1 MTKERKLRV
10 GVLFGGR
17 SGEHEVS
24 LRSARFVLESLDPEK
39 YDVRPIGITK
49 TGEWLLDD
57 DPMPLLEGAVE
68 SDTQPAQAP
77 VSLPTRTPDRPAGT
91 LDAPLDVV
99 FPVLHGTYGEDGTIQ
114 GLLDLA
120 DVAYVGSGVTG
131 SAVGMDKAIQK
142 RVLHAHGIPVAP
154 SRVFTRRAWRAD
166 PEAIRAEIES
176 ELGYPVFV
184 KPCNLGS
191 SVGISKAHDSDELDP
206 AMDLAAKYDRRLIVE
221 AGIAHA
227 REIEVS
233 VLGNDEPEASV
244 CGEIIP
250 GNEFYDYD
258 AKYLGDTSQE
268 CIPADIP
275 DELAARIRRMAV
287 EAFRAIDCAGFARVD
302 FLVNGETFDVV
313 LNEINTIPGFTEIS
327 QFPKLWRASGVGSR
341 ELLDRL
347 IDLALERH
355 ADKHATSTSYD

>member
-1 MTKERKLRV
+1 MAKRKLRV

-39 YDVRPIGITK
+39 YEVRPIGITK

-68 SDTQPAQAP
+68 PDTRPAQAP
-77 VSLPTRTPDRPAGT
+77 VSLPTRMPERPTGT

-120 DVAYVGSGVTG
+120 DVAYVGAGVTG

-154 SRVFTRRAWRAD
+154 SRVYTRRAWRAD
-166 PEAIRAEIES
+166 PHSIRTEIES
-176 ELGYPVFV
+176 ELGYPVFT

-191 SVGISKAHDSDELDP
+191 SVGISKAHSADELGP
-206 AMDLAAKYDRRLIVE
+206 AMDFAAKYDRRLIVE
-221 AGIAHA
+221 AGIPNA

-250 GNEFYDYD
+250 GNEFYDYG
-258 AKYLGDTSQE
+258 AKYLDDTSQE

-287 EAFRAIDCAGFARVD
+287 EAYRAIDCAGFARVD
-302 FLVNGETFDVV
+302 FLVDGEAFDVV

-327 QFPKLWRASGVGSR
+327 QFPKLWKASGVDSA

-347 IDLALERH
+347 IALALERH
-355 ADKHATSTSYD
+355 ADRRETSTSYD

>member
-1 MTKERKLRV
+1 
-10 GVLFGGR
+10 
-17 SGEHEVS
+17 
-24 LRSARFVLESLDPEK
+24 
-39 YDVRPIGITK
+39 
-49 TGEWLLDD
+49 
-57 DPMPLLEGAVE
+57 MPLLEGAVE
-68 SDTQPAQAP
+68 PDTQPAQAP
-77 VSLPTRTPDRPAGT
+77 VSLPTRMPERPAGT

-154 SRVFTRRAWRAD
+154 SRVYTRRAWRASPD
-166 PEAIRAEIES
+166 SIRAEIET

-191 SVGISKAHDSDELDP
+191 SVGISKVHSADELGP
-206 AMDLAAKYDRRLIVE
+206 AMDFAARYDRRLIVE
-221 AGIAHA
+221 AGIPNA

-250 GNEFYDYD
+250 
-258 AKYLGDTSQE
+258 ATSFTTTTPSTWTTRHRSAFPLTFRTSWRRAFGAWRWRPTAPSTA
-268 CIPADIP
+268 PALRAWTFCSTARRSTLCSSRSTRSRDSP
-275 DELAARIRRMAV
+275 RSASFPSCGAPAASVHVTCWTA
-287 EAFRAIDCAGFARVD
+287 
-302 FLVNGETFDVV
+302 
-313 LNEINTIPGFTEIS
+313 
-327 QFPKLWRASGVGSR
+327 
-341 ELLDRL
+341 L
-347 IDLALERH
+347 IELALERH
-355 ADKHATSTSYD
+355 ADRRETSTSYD

>member
-1 MTKERKLRV
+1 MAKRKLRV

-24 LRSARFVLESLDPEK
+24 LRSARFVLDSLDPEK
-39 YDVRPIGITK
+39 YEVRPIGITK

-57 DPMPLLEGAVE
+57 DPMPLLEGVVE
-68 SDTQPAQAP
+68 PGARPAQAP
-77 VSLPTRTPDRPAGT
+77 VSLPTRMPERPAGT

-154 SRVFTRRAWRAD
+154 SRVYTRRAWRAD
-166 PEAIRAEIES
+166 PESIRAEIEA

-191 SVGISKAHDSDELDP
+191 SVGISKAHHADELGP
-206 AMDLAAKYDRRLIVE
+206 AMDLAARYDRRLIVE
-221 AGIAHA
+221 AGIPNA

-258 AKYLGDTSQE
+258 AKYLDDTSQE

-275 DELAARIRRMAV
+275 NELAARIRRMAV
-287 EAFRAIDCAGFARVD
+287 EAYRAIDCAGFARVD
-302 FLVNGETFDVV
+302 FLVDGESFDVV
-313 LNEINTIPGFTEIS
+313 LLEINTIPGFTEIS
-327 QFPKLWRASGVGSR
+327 QFPKLWRASGVDSR

-355 ADKHATSTSYD
+355 ADRRETSTSYD

>member
-1 MTKERKLRV
+1 M
-10 GVLFGGR
+10 
-17 SGEHEVS
+17 
-24 LRSARFVLESLDPEK
+24 
-39 YDVRPIGITK
+39 
-49 TGEWLLDD
+49 
-57 DPMPLLEGAVE
+57 
-68 SDTQPAQAP
+68 
-77 VSLPTRTPDRPAGT
+77 
-91 LDAPLDVV
+91 DVV

-154 SRVFTRRAWRAD
+154 SRVFTRRAWRTD
-166 PEAIRAEIES
+166 PAAIQAEIES
-176 ELGYPVFV
+176 ELGYPVFT

-191 SVGISKAHDSDELDP
+191 SVGITKAHNAEELGP
-206 AMDLAAKYDRRLIVE
+206 AMDFAARYDRRLIVE
-221 AGIAHA
+221 AGIPNA

-258 AKYLGDTSQE
+258 AKYLDDTSQE

-275 DELAARIRRMAV
+275 NELAARIRRMAV

-302 FLVNGETFDVV
+302 FLVNGETYDVV
-313 LNEINTIPGFTEIS
+313 LLEINTIPGFTEIS

-347 IDLALERH
+347 IELALERH
-355 ADKHATSTSYD
+355 ADRRETSTSYD

>member
-1 MTKERKLRV
+1 MAKRKLRV

-39 YDVRPIGITK
+39 YEVRPIGITK

-68 SDTQPAQAP
+68 PETQPAQAP
-77 VSLPTRTPDRPAGT
+77 VSLPTRMPERSADT

-114 GLLDLA
+114 GLMDLA

-154 SRVFTRRAWRAD
+154 SRVYTRRAWRAD
-166 PEAIRAEIES
+166 PDSIRAEIEA
-176 ELGYPVFV
+176 ELGYPVFT

-191 SVGISKAHDSDELDP
+191 SVGISKAHSSNELGA
-206 AMDLAAKYDRRLIVE
+206 AMDLAARYDRRLIVE
-221 AGIAHA
+221 AGIPNA

-250 GNEFYDYD
+250 GNEFYDYN
-258 AKYLGDTSQE
+258 AKYVDDTSQE

-302 FLVNGETFDVV
+302 FLVNGETYDVV
-313 LNEINTIPGFTEIS
+313 LLEINTIPGFTEIS
-327 QFPKLWRASGVGSR
+327 QFPKLWRASGVDSR

-347 IDLALERH
+347 IELALERH
-355 ADKHATSTSYD
+355 ADRRETSTSYD

>member
-1 MTKERKLRV
+1 MTRKRKLRV

-24 LRSARFVLESLDPEK
+24 LRSARFVLDSLDPEK

-49 TGEWLLDD
+49 AGEWLLED

-68 SDTQPAQAP
+68 RGTPPAQAP
-77 VSLPTRTPDRPAGT
+77 VSLPIRTQDQPAGS
-91 LDAPLDVV
+91 LDTPLDVV
-99 FPVLHGTYGEDGTIQ
+99 FPVMHGTYGEDGTIQ
-114 GLLDLA
+114 GLLELA

-154 SRVFTRRAWRAD
+154 SRVFARRAWRAD
-166 PEAIRAEIES
+166 PDSIRTEIEA
-176 ELGYPVFV
+176 ELEYPVFT

-191 SVGISKAHDSDELDP
+191 SVGIRKAHNADELGP
-206 AMDLAAKYDRRLIVE
+206 AMDLAASYDRRLIVE
-221 AGIAHA
+221 ACIPHA

-250 GNEFYDYD
+250 GNEFYDYN
-258 AKYLGDTSQE
+258 AKYLDDTSQE

-275 DELAARIRRMAV
+275 HELAARIRRMAV
-287 EAFRAIDCAGFARVD
+287 EAFRVIDCSGFARVD
-302 FLVNGETFDVV
+302 FLVNGETLDVV

-327 QFPKLWRASGVGSR
+327 QFPKLWRASGVDSR
-341 ELLDRL
+341 TLLDRL

-355 ADKHATSTSYD
+355 TDRRETSTSYD